1 MITRLSL
8 LSRDEHSELVTDIKW
23 EVYKAELLWNL
34 GIKIED
40 SSPQGKLMIYLSG
53 MTIIRSMSIN
63 KILPIIQRTDLNR
76 VIRSVEGGMVTE
88 Y

>member
-40 SSPQGKLMIYLSG
+40 SSPQGKLMIYLSC